1 MNQHNRN
8 WGRSVTLTIVLLAFG
23 ASSLADTPRVAPKDI
38 TRLVDRVSES
48 RDAKALVKRLR
59 KASAWHQSDRLALYD
74 RVYERAL
81 KQLENGEGQET
92 MIDRLVACGSSGCSP
107 LESLSNDLPPVD
119 SSELQL
125 VDAAKGMQP
134 PVKIN
139 PAGPQYTELARQAR
153 VEGVVIV
160 QAIIDQRGQVVSAR
174 QVKALPLGLTE
185 SAMRTVL
192 GWRFQP
198 ATLDGRPVPVF
209 YNVVINFRL
218 R

>member
-23 ASSLADTPRVAPKDI
+23 ASALADTPRVAPKDI

-81 KQLENGEGQET
+81 KQLENGEGQAT

-119 SSELQL
+119 ASALQL
-125 VDAAKGMQP
+125 VDAAKGMQA

-153 VEGVVIV
+153 VEGIVIV

-198 ATLDGRPVPVF
+198 ATLDGRPVPVY